1 MDNANYHKSV
11 MLAECMAGLEV
22 KKGGTYVDLTFGGG
36 GHSREILSRGGK
48 VVGFDQDADAEARG
62 RELESEMGGMF
73 RFVRGNF
80 RFLVNYLKYAGID
93 KVDGV
98 LADLG
103 VSGHQF
109 DEGERGFSFR
119 DENAP
124 VDMRMNREQEKSA
137 QEILNEYDEEKLAT
151 LLYIYGELK
160 QARKMAKA
168 IVARRTGTDMQWTI
182 GDLVETVKPM
192 LDKGREKKDLAKV
205 FQAIRIEVNG
215 EMDALKEMLGQIP
228 EVLKDE
234 GRFVVMTYHSLEDRM
249 VKNFVRTGN
258 VEGREEKDFYGRTI
272 APMAAVN
279 RKVIESSDSEVAEN
293 PRARSAKLR
302 ISKKVNNETE

>member
-1 MDNANYHKSV
+1 MDNAVYHTSV
-11 MLAECMAGLEV
+11 MLGECMEGLEV

-36 GHSREILSRGGK
+36 GHSREILRRGGR
-48 VVGFDQDADAEARG
+48 VVGFDQDADAEVRG
-62 RELESEMGGMF
+62 RELEHEMEGRF

-80 RFLVNYLKYAGID
+80 RFMVNYLRYIGIER
-93 KVDGV
+93 VDGV

-109 DEGERGFSFR
+109 DDGERGFSFR

-137 QEILNEYDEEKLAT
+137 QDVLNGYDEEAIST

-160 QARKMAKA
+160 QARRMAKA
-168 IVARRTGTDMQWTI
+168 IVAKRAGAEMQWTI

-192 LDKGREKKDLAKV
+192 LAKGREKKDLARV

-215 EMDALKEMLGQIP
+215 EMDALKEMLADVP
-228 EVLKDE
+228 KVLSND

-258 VEGREEKDFYGRTI
+258 VEGREERDFYGRTI
-272 APMAAVN
+272 APMEAVN
-279 RKVIESSDSEVAEN
+279 KKVIEPSEKEVAEN

-302 ISKKVNNETE
+302 ISKMRRYETE